1 MCATRTVRAGFT
13 ETVPEGMVVVD
24 EGYYYSWLNGAYDN
38 DGNFGPLIDKIR
50 RYEPGGGLQG
60 VLTPNV
66 KVRYHLLLS
75 QLQLGILND
84 WTVGVAVPL
93 VLKTSVDPDF
103 TWEQGDYQ
111 WALGRAYSE
120 EDFWQWAE
128 SMGQPKPERWEGN
141 EYTLSDIILGTR
153 FRWTD
158 RVGGFEGIG
167 LHSAVSI
174 MGALPTA
181 KPADPE
187 EILAAGTT
195 MWELNTQGDLSFHLS
210 FDKTFKESL
219 DDRLRLGLDLYYDY
233 FFERTFD
240 TPRGEKHP
248 LLLNFDP
255 YVGDTYRLDPGDFVG
270 FSLQADVTPYRGPSS
285 GNWLTGGDAEKA
297 KKLPPVLSL
306 YGRYTYAYMMQSNWT
321 SNSDLWD
328 WDHEKLWR
336 PGYKNIVTLQATLG
350 LLRWGVPVQ
359 LYGRLRTLTWLPGK
373 NTRAANVLT
382 AGIQVPIPLW

>member
-1 MCATRTVRAGFT
+1 
-13 ETVPEGMVVVD
+13 
-24 EGYYYSWLNGAYDN
+24 
-38 DGNFGPLIDKIR
+38 
-50 RYEPGGGLQG
+50 
-60 VLTPNV
+60 
-66 KVRYHLLLS
+66 
-75 QLQLGILND
+75 
-84 WTVGVAVPL
+84 
-93 VLKTSVDPDF
+93 
-103 TWEQGDYQ
+103 
-111 WALGRAYSE
+111 
-120 EDFWQWAE
+120 
-128 SMGQPKPERWEGN
+128 MGQPKPERWEGN
-141 EYTLSDIILGTR
+141 EYTLSDVILGTR

-158 RVGGFEGIG
+158 RVGWFESIG
-167 LHSAVSI
+167 LHSALSF

-181 KPADPE
+181 EPADPE

-195 MWELNTQGDLSFHLS
+195 MWELNTQGDLSAHLS

-255 YVGDTYRLDPGDFVG
+255 YVGDTYRLDPGDFMG
-270 FSLQADVTPYRGPSS
+270 FSLQADITPYRGTSS
-285 GNWLTGGDAEKA
+285 GSWLTNGDAEKA
-297 KKLPPVLSL
+297 KQLPPVLSL
-306 YGRYTYAYMMQSNWT
+306 YGRYTYAYMMQSDWT
-321 SNSDLWD
+321 SSSDLWD

-350 LLRWGVPVQ
+350 LLRWGVPLQV
-359 LYGRLRTLTWLPGK
+359 YARLRSLTWLPGK